1 MTVESE
7 PTVPPP
13 DVDRPP
19 VLEVVD
25 LVKTFPIR
33 AGLFRRAV
41 GEVQAVSGV
50 SFSVDRGETL
60 GLVGESGCG
69 KSTTGRCVL
78 RLLEPDSGEVL
89 FDGRNVLEL
98 SGSEMRDLRSNLQIV
113 FQDPYVSL
121 NPRMTVQAIISEPLR
136 IHGT

>member
-13 DVDRPP
+13 DVGRPP

-33 AGLFRRAV
+33 AGFFRRVV
-41 GEVQAVSGV
+41 GEVQAVSGGT
-50 SFSVDRGETL
+50 FSVDRGETL

-78 RLLEPDSGEVL
+78 RLLEADSGSVR
-89 FDGRNVLEL
+89 FDGRDVLKL
-98 SGSEMRDLRSNLQIV
+98 NSGDMRELRSNLQI
-113 FQDPYVSL
+113 
-121 NPRMTVQAIISEPLR
+121 
-136 IHGT
+136 

>member
-1 MTVESE
+1 M
-7 PTVPPP
+7 
-13 DVDRPP
+13 
-19 VLEVVD
+19 LEVVD

-33 AGLFRRAV
+33 AGFFRRVV
-41 GEVQAVSGV
+41 GEVQAVSGI

-78 RLLEPDSGEVL
+78 RLLEPDSGAVR
-89 FDGRNVLEL
+89 FDGRDVLKL
-98 SGSEMRDLRSNLQIV
+98 NSGDMRELRSNLQIV

-136 IHGT
+136 IHGTWGSTGVYLDGKI